1 MSPEELPPHLSL
13 NAIEALLKTQI
24 IGRAKDWPNELWAKI
39 DSTNARALLLAS
51 RGAPEGVIVLARE
64 QTLGRGRL
72 GSNWISPAD
81 SGVYAS
87 CILRPKQRMYEL
99 SIYTLAAGVACAR
112 AIYVCTG
119 IQVGLKWVNDIT
131 YIGKKLG
138 GILSEVATPNAPASI
153 PALIIGIGVN
163 LNHNEDSLP
172 GELKEKMEWLGRIT
186 GQLVNP
192 NLLVAAIAYELEAV
206 CQTIAAGKHE
216 DILSE
221 WRKYSITLNKDII
234 AISGNKTI
242 TGKAEDIDSSGAL
255 LVRTNNGEIMRLSSA
270 EISIRSLDGS
280 YA

>member
-1 MSPEELPPHLSL
+1 
-13 NAIEALLKTQI
+13 
-24 IGRAKDWPNELWAKI
+24 
-39 DSTNARALLLAS
+39 
-51 RGAPEGVIVLARE
+51 
-64 QTLGRGRL
+64 
-72 GSNWISPAD
+72 
-81 SGVYAS
+81 
-87 CILRPKQRMYEL
+87 
-99 SIYTLAAGVACAR
+99 
-112 AIYVCTG
+112 
-119 IQVGLKWVNDIT
+119 
-131 YIGKKLG
+131 
-138 GILSEVATPNAPASI
+138 
-153 PALIIGIGVN
+153 
-163 LNHNEDSLP
+163 
-172 GELKEKMEWLGRIT
+172 MEWLGRIT

-192 NLLVAAIAYELEAV
+192 NLLVAAIACELEAV